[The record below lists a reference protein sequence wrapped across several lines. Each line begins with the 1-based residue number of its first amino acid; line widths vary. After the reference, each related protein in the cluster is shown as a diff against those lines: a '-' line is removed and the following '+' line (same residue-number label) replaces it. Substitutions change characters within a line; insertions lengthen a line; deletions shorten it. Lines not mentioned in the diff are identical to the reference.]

1 MNGRERYRADQA
13 KLSKGNP
20 QSRRRDWPP
29 RVDFARV
36 GAAALAQA
44 EPIVRGLLPDGR
56 REGNEWVARNPLRPD
71 RSAGSFK
78 VSLTKG
84 AWADFATGDHGKDLV
99 SLAAFVTGRTQA
111 QAAIALAEALGVDP
125 FR

>member
-1 MNGRERYRADQA
+1 MSD
-13 KLSKGNP
+13 
-20 QSRRRDWPP
+20 QSRVNFV
-29 RVDFARV
+29 RVASV
-36 GAAALAQA
+36 ALSQSEAV
-44 EPIVRGLLPDGR
+44 VRGLLPDGR
-56 REGNEWVARNPLRPD
+56 REGSEWVARNPLRPD

-99 SLAAFVTGRTQA
+99 SLAAFVSGLTQA
-111 QAAIALAEALGVDP
+111 QAAIRLAESLGVDP